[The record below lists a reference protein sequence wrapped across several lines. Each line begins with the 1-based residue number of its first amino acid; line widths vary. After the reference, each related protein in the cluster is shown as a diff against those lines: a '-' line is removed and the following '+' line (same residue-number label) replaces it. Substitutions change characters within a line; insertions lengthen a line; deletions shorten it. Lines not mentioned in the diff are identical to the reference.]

1 MNLIQNAVNGATESI
16 MNRFL
21 RNAGIENMIEH
32 PTEYKLEV
40 SFTKEG
46 ADIKIRK
53 KVGES

>member
-1 MNLIQNAVNGATESI
+1 MNIIQNAVNGATESI